1 MRTRRTVSVAMA
13 VYNGETYLKEQM
25 DSILSQ
31 LGVKDEVILS
41 LDPSTDRTLDII
53 KDYCLRDSR
62 VHMCWGPGRGVI
74 KNFENAIKHCRN
86 EIIFLADQDD
96 VWKSE
101 KVEKVLMA
109 FKDSEVM
116 VVLHDSEVV
125 DEKLNILQPS
135 FFDIKQ
141 CRPGVVKN
149 IIKNSYIGCCM
160 AFRRKCSKYFL
171 PFPARLPM
179 HDQWIGLCCES
190 LGKATFIDEPL
201 LMYRRHGENL
211 SGMNHASVFQMLNW
225 RIELVWALCL
235 RKFLKR

>member
-109 FKDSEVM
+109 FKIR
-116 VVLHDSEVV
+116 
-125 DEKLNILQPS
+125 KLWLFCMTQRLS
-135 FFDIKQ
+135 M
-141 CRPGVVKN
+141 
-149 IIKNSYIGCCM
+149 KNSIFY
-160 AFRRKCSKYFL
+160 SLHFL
-171 PFPARLPM
+171 
-179 HDQWIGLCCES
+179 I
-190 LGKATFIDEPL
+190 
-201 LMYRRHGENL
+201 L
-211 SGMNHASVFQMLNW
+211 SNADRG
-225 RIELVWALCL
+225 
-235 RKFLKR
+235 

>member
-31 LGVKDEVILS
+31 LGAEDEVIIS
-41 LDPSTDRTLDII
+41 LDPSTDGTIDII
-53 KDYCLRDSR
+53 KDYCLKDFR
-62 VHMCWGPGRGVI
+62 VRLCRGSGNGVI

-96 VWKSE
+96 VWKSD
-101 KVEKVLMA
+101 KVEKVLRA
-109 FKDSEVM
+109 FKNPEVM

-125 DEKLNILQPS
+125 DEKLNVLQPS

-141 CRPGVVKN
+141 CKPGIIRN

-160 AFRRKCSKYFL
+160 AFRRKCVKYFL
-171 PFPARLPM
+171 PFPDKLPM
-179 HDQWIGLCCES
+179 HDQWIGLCCEV
-190 LGKATFIDEPL
+190 LGKACFINEPL

-225 RIELVWALCL
+225 RIEIVLALCL